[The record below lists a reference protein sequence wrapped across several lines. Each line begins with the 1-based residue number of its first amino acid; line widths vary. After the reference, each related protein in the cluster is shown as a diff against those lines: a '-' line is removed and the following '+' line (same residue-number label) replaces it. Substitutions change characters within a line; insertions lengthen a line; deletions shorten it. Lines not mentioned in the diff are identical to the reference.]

1 MSSIRRFTGICF
13 WKQHSNSYLQT
24 TNSLR
29 FISNNVPLIISREQY
44 CDGKYLKISVCVI
57 KNDQNNC
64 TLRRHFHRK
73 NNNAEEKKKPARQRL
88 VFLDFYFKI
97 KIHIFWKVKFFRH
110 NGYYEVLGLPSESA
124 AKISDIKHA
133 YLRIAMKH
141 HPDKAGADNVE
152 SKEIFEE
159 ASEAYRYKKFMKW
172 IDFFS

>member
-1 MSSIRRFTGICF
+1 M
-13 WKQHSNSYLQT
+13 
-24 TNSLR
+24 
-29 FISNNVPLIISREQY
+29 
-44 CDGKYLKISVCVI
+44 
-57 KNDQNNC
+57 
-64 TLRRHFHRK
+64 
-73 NNNAEEKKKPARQRL
+73 
-88 VFLDFYFKI
+88 
-97 KIHIFWKVKFFRH
+97 HIFWKVKFFRH

-172 IDFFS
+172 IVLIDFLMDSFFLNINTLPSYYRTLMDPNQRYYYDRHGYPEMELRQGVPSIFDWEPR